1 MPIRKTT
8 GALHLVRAGKRT
20 VIEPNT
26 VVELTEDELKKIEHI
41 NPLCLVTVTE
51 AEADKW
57 VAANR
62 HTKALEAEGAARVEA
77 AAKADAEAKAEAEA
91 AAKAEAEAKAKAKAG
106 GKGKG
111 STSADDEL

>member
-62 HTKALEAEGAARVEA
+62 HHKTEEAAR
-77 AAKADAEAKAEAEA
+77 
-91 AAKAEAEAKAKAKAG
+91 AEAEAKAKAKAG

>member
-1 MPIRKTT
+1 M
-8 GALHLVRAGKRT
+8 
-20 VIEPNT
+20 
-26 VVELTEDELKKIEHI
+26 VELTEDELKKIERI

-77 AAKADAEAKAEAEA
+77 AAKAEAEA

>member
-77 AAKADAEAKAEAEA
+77 AAKA
-91 AAKAEAEAKAKAKAG
+91 EAEAKAKAKAG